1 MKKLTFFISVCLTSM
16 MVVAVADSNVFSQI
30 VLAKD
35 AAKKSDASN
44 PFSLHSYDSIGNP
57 EQPYADSTILLP
69 FSSGIASDISSSF
82 SNIIDTQIFAGLDD

>member
-1 MKKLTFFISVCLTSM
+1 MKKLTFFISVCLIST
-16 MVVAVADSNVFSQI
+16 MVVAIVDSNVFSQI

-35 AAKKSDASN
+35 AAKKSDVSN
-44 PFSLHSYDSIGNP
+44 QLPSQSYDSIGDP
-57 EQPYADSTILLP
+57 ELPYADSSILLP

>member
-1 MKKLTFFISVCLTSM
+1 MSVCLISM

-35 AAKKSDASN
+35 PVKKSDVSN
-44 PFSLHSYDSIGNP
+44 QFSLHSYDSIGNP
-57 EQPYADSTILLP
+57 EQPYADSSILLP
-69 FSSGIASDISSSF
+69 FSSGIATDIPSSF